1 MEERWKEWLC
11 IFVTTLFL
19 PGMITL
25 LISGTEKKE
34 NTPVSGIT
42 IEYDNGEKVDMEEF
56 LLYMVA
62 GQISLD
68 SEKEAL
74 KAQAVIGRTNLLRE
88 LNGKTEAKASELS
101 VTYLSPEKFNSSF
114 GERSREETLKKIKQA
129 VEETYGQAMVY
140 EGNYIEALYHQVSI
154 GTTVSAKEYFCKDRP
169 YLAAVE
175 SSQDVESEEYMTM
188 KTQTAEEVLQIL
200 QKEGKAQLSTKDN
213 ILSSLKV
220 LEKTENG
227 YVKTVAVG
235 TETLSGD
242 EWKNLFGLN
251 STNFYLE
258 EYEDHLRTIVLGKG
272 HGVGMS
278 QYGANALAKEGWDYK
293 AILEKYYPG
302 ISFAE

>member
-154 GTTVSAKEYFCKDRP
+154 GTTVSAKEYFGKDRP